1 MGFSLQC
8 VCEIGLSDSCCVQES
23 DGEVLMRMLRRASI
37 DIDVDRI
44 NMAGMT
50 ALHQVGQK
58 DFIIFCNLMF
68 FPYMLVILCVCKWT
82 FNVNVCFVQIVIS
95 PEPVVLKL

>member
-1 MGFSLQC
+1 VGFSLQC
-8 VCEIGLSDSCCVQES
+8 VCEIGLSDCCCVQES

-58 DFIIFCNLMF
+58 DFIYFLNNFMF
-68 FPYMLVILCVCKWT
+68 FP
-82 FNVNVCFVQIVIS
+82 
-95 PEPVVLKL
+95 

>member
-1 MGFSLQC
+1 MACPPPL
-8 VCEIGLSDSCCVQES
+8 QES

-50 ALHQVGQK
+50 ALHQVGHTAIKGRCYEIELFQ
-58 DFIIFCNLMF
+58 NLNCTTGYNLGF
-68 FPYMLVILCVCKWT
+68 KKIVCSCPLQ
-82 FNVNVCFVQIVIS
+82 F
-95 PEPVVLKL
+95 

>member
-1 MGFSLQC
+1 MEFLLQC
-8 VCEIGLSDSCCVQES
+8 VWEIGLSDCCCVQES

-58 DFIIFCNLMF
+58 DFIIFCILMF
-68 FPYMLVILCVCKWT
+68 FRIC
-82 FNVNVCFVQIVIS
+82 
-95 PEPVVLKL
+95 

>member
-1 MGFSLQC
+1 MKKTRSRKSRDTVPLSGF
-8 VCEIGLSDSCCVQES
+8 CCVQES

-58 DFIIFCNLMF
+58 DFIIFCQSMF
-68 FPYMLVILCVCKWT
+68 FPYVFLLASHLMCVLMH
-82 FNVNVCFVQIVIS
+82 F
-95 PEPVVLKL
+95 